1 MIDQGSNILRELLR
15 VLVRNLSILEKSDA
29 SCCGVT
35 VTQCHAIL
43 EIGRS
48 GKISLVELADLLGV
62 DKSTMSRTV
71 NNLVESDFAIRESD
85 TENRRFVIIQLT
97 ENGKSV
103 FQNIEE
109 SMENYYK
116 GIFGSIPEDKRS
128 QVLESLQLL
137 ADAVKLNKCC

>member
-116 GIFGSIPEDKRS
+116 DIFGSIPEDKRS

>member
-15 VLVRNLSILEKSDA
+15 VLVQNLSILEKSDA

-48 GKISLVELADLLGV
+48 GKISLVELADLSGV

-97 ENGKSV
+97 ENGKKV

-116 GIFGSIPEDKRS
+116 DIFGSIPEDKRS

>member
-1 MIDQGSNILRELLR
+1 MIDQGSNILQELLR

-35 VTQCHAIL
+35 ITQCHAIL

-85 TENRRFVIIQLT
+85 AENRRYVIIQLT

-109 SMENYYK
+109 SMESYYK

-137 ADAVKLNKCC
+137 ADAVKINKCC